1 MPKRSLG
8 RGMFYPIL
16 PDGNALYRPLDVP
29 DPLFVRGVDF
39 EVARLLMYRV
49 MLINVLG
56 KRIMQRHAKEYVFNH
71 PEAIKALAQLIYNA
85 YLEYRQLSEED
96 KASFHQPS

>member
-1 MPKRSLG
+1 
-8 RGMFYPIL
+8 MFYPIL
-16 PDGNALYRPLDVP
+16 PDGKPLYRPLDVP
-29 DPLFVRGVDF
+29 DPLFVRGIDF

-85 YLEYRQLSEED
+85 YLESESRHLYWHEENHNTPGDPRQE
-96 KASFHQPS
+96 F